1 MAKPDREHRWGVVE
15 FDPEMS
21 LSAHLIIQKRCTT
34 CHSSQPTDNVFT
46 VAPAGVVLDSLADMK
61 KWAPRIKAR
70 SIDSMGM
77 PYLNKTKMTTEER
90 TAIARWI
97 YTGAAPPQ

>member
-1 MAKPDREHRWGVVE
+1 
-15 FDPEMS
+15 
-21 LSAHLIIQKRCTT
+21 
-34 CHSSQPTDNVFT
+34 
-46 VAPAGVVLDSLADMK
+46 
-61 KWAPRIKAR
+61 
-70 SIDSMGM
+70 M